1 MQVEMLTE
9 KGVEIITYRVNLTTQ
24 MQKVIDKVVVGMIHN
39 ICTKMQNC
47 KSGGNEAWQEGESS
61 NAAD

>member
-24 MQKVIDKVVVGMIHN
+24 MQKVIDKVVIGMIHN
-39 ICTKMQNC
+39 ICTKMENC
-47 KSGGNEAWQEGESS
+47 KSGGNEAW
-61 NAAD
+61 